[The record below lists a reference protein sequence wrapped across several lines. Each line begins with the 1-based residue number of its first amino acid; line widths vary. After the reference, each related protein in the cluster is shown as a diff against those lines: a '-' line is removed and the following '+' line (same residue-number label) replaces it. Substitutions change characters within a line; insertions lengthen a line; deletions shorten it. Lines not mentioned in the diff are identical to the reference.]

1 MSTVAY
7 YSLRQHCGI
16 NKVGTAMTAALEATR
31 SISGGGGDVT
41 AGQGEGRT
49 NALAKVSTLH
59 FSSDHGEGYPSF

>member
-1 MSTVAY
+1 
-7 YSLRQHCGI
+7 
-16 NKVGTAMTAALEATR
+16 MTAALEAAR

-59 FSSDHGEGYPSF
+59 FSSDHGEGYPGF